1 MTLHPTPITPVP
13 EETARI
19 AHAAFPSG
27 NIYMQMRDIL
37 GGIYHDEQFAD
48 LFSGRGRPVI
58 PPWRLALVTV
68 MQFAEGLADRQAADA
83 VRARIDWK
91 YALGLDL
98 TDAGF
103 DFSVLSEFRA
113 RLVAGSAE
121 ERLLDVLVAACTQH
135 GYLKARGKQRT
146 DSTHVLAVVRTLH
159 RFERVA
165 ETLRATLNTLATVA
179 PDWLRAQVSPD
190 WYDRYGRRVEEERLP
205 KGQQARR
212 LYAAQV
218 GADGQ
223 HLLDAAESPDA
234 PEQVRQ
240 APEVAVLRRIWSQQ
254 FTRTQDGGLELC
266 DPKALPKAREIVES
280 PYEVEARSAI
290 KRGRHWVG
298 YKVHLTETCDA
309 DAPHLITQVHT
320 TIAPAHDGEQLLT
333 IQQSLAARNLLP
345 ALQVADMGYTSSRNL
360 ARRYKRYQIDLIGP
374 VYVDRQWQGR
384 VAEGFTIE
392 RFAIDWDRRQV
403 TCPQGHASVGWS
415 QSTSAQGRA
424 SVHVTFDPTD
434 CLPCPARSR
443 CTRAKTGGGAR
454 GLTRK
459 TREEHDLLRVA
470 RSRQQTADF
479 AALYAQRAGIEGA
492 FSQGVRA
499 FGLRQA
505 RYRGLRKTQVQD
517 VATATAIDLS
527 RLYHWCEGDP
537 PTTTRHSRFARLA
550 PAS

>member
-13 EETARI
+13 EETARV

-27 NIYMQMRDIL
+27 NMYMQMRDIL
-37 GGIYHDEQFAD
+37 GVISRDEQFAE
-48 LFSGRGRPVI
+48 LFAGRGRPVI

-91 YALGLDL
+91 DALGLEL

-103 DFSVLSEFRA
+103 DYSVLSECRA

-121 ERLLDVLVAACTQH
+121 ERLLDVVLAACAQH
-135 GYLKARGKQRT
+135 GYLTARGTPRT
-146 DSTHVLAVVRTLH
+146 DAPHVLAVVRTLY
-159 RFERVA
+159 RLERVA
-165 ETLRATLNTLATVA
+165 ETLRATLNALATVA
-179 PDWLRAQVSPD
+179 PDWLRTQVSPD
-190 WYDRYGRRVEEERLP
+190 WYDRYGRRIEAERLP

-212 LYAAQV
+212 MYAAQV

-223 HLLDAAESPDA
+223 QLLDAAQTPDA

-240 APEVAVLRRIWSQQ
+240 ASEVALLRRIWSQQ
-254 FTRTQDGGLELC
+254 CTRAQDGGFALC

-280 PYEVEARSAI
+280 PDESEARYAI

-298 YKVHLTETCDA
+298 YKVQLTETCDA
-309 DAPHLITQVHT
+309 DAPHLLTQVHT
-320 TIAPAHDGEQLLT
+320 TVAPAHDVEHLLT
-333 IQQSLAARNLLP
+333 IQQSLAARHRLP
-345 ALQVADMGYTSSRNL
+345 ALQLVDTADTSSRNL
-360 ARRYKRYQIDLIGP
+360 ARSHERYQVDLIGP

-384 VAEGFTIE
+384 VAPGFTIE
-392 RFAIDWDRRQV
+392 RCEIDWDRRQV

-415 QSTSAQGRA
+415 ETTSAQGRA
-424 SVHVTFDPTD
+424 AVPVTFDPTD

-454 GLTRK
+454 ALTLK
-459 TREEHDLLRVA
+459 AREEHALLRVA
-470 RSRQQTADF
+470 RSRQQTADC
-479 AALYAQRAGIEGA
+479 AALDAQRAGIEGA

-517 VATATAIDLS
+517 VATATAMDLS
-527 RLYHWCEGDP
+527 RLYHWFEGDP
-537 PTTTRHSRFARLA
+537 PTTTRRSRFARLA
-550 PAS
+550 VA